1 MSSQSA
7 YTTDRHQQGGDRA
20 STGRKV
26 TVIGGGIIGVSSAN
40 YLIRQGFE
48 VEVIDPAL
56 PGSEDQCSF
65 GNAGGICPGSCIP
78 NSMPGVLRNVPKW
91 LMDPEGPLYVRLA
104 YLPHALPWLIRFL
117 AASRKSRVEE
127 ISAAMRA
134 LHRTTYEC
142 YEPLMKEAGCEDL
155 LQKRGQLFV
164 YEGADGP
171 EKSAYS
177 LDLRRRHG
185 VKVEILNADEIRQL
199 EPALA
204 PIFKSAV
211 YLPEQGQC
219 PNPGRLVAKLAE
231 NAARNGARFTRAR
244 VVGFEKGPS
253 GVTAIHLEGGERR
266 PVDQLVLSA
275 GAWSADL
282 ARDLGDRIPFE
293 TERGY
298 HVMVKGADTG
308 LRIQTI
314 SADRKF
320 VASPMETGLRIAGNV
335 EFSGLKPAPNMHR
348 ADALLKQ
355 ARPMFRTFREG
366 EVSRW
371 MGHRPGT
378 PDSIPVIDR
387 ASKAQ
392 NVIYAFG
399 HGHQGLIAG
408 AVTGKLVSELA
419 ARQPTS
425 IDISPFRAD
434 RF

>member
-1 MSSQSA
+1 MTMQQSGQAKGSSKP
-7 YTTDRHQQGGDRA
+7 
-20 STGRKV
+20 KV
-26 TVIGGGIIGVSSAN
+26 TVIGSGIIGVCSAN
-40 YLIRQGFE
+40 YLLKAGFA
-48 VEVIDPAL
+48 VDVVDPAV
-56 PGSEDQCSF
+56 PGSPDQCSY

-78 NSMPGVLRNVPKW
+78 NSMPGVLKNVPKW

-104 YLPHALPWLIRFL
+104 YLPHALPWLLRFL
-117 AASRKSRVEE
+117 AASRKPRVEE
-127 ISAAMRA
+127 ISAAMRS
-134 LHRTTYEC
+134 LHRFTFDC
-142 YEPLMKEAGCEDL
+142 YEPLIKEAGCEEL

-164 YEGADGP
+164 YENDDAGSS
-171 EKSAYS
+171 SAYS
-177 LDLRRRHG
+177 IGLRRHHG
-185 VKVEILNADEIRQL
+185 VRVEVLNADEIRQL

-219 PNPGRLVAKLAE
+219 PNPGRLVASLAE
-231 NAARNGARFTRAR
+231 LAARNGARFIRGRVTR
-244 VVGFEKGPS
+244 FEQGPS
-253 GVTAIHLEGGERR
+253 GPTALMMEDGSRL
-266 PVDQLVLSA
+266 PVETVVLAA
-275 GAWSADL
+275 GAWSARL
-282 ARDLGDRIPFE
+282 ATDLGDRIPFE

-314 SADRKF
+314 SNDRKF
-320 VASPMETGLRIAGNV
+320 VASPMEEGLRIAGNV
-335 EFSGLKPAPNMHR
+335 EFSGLEAPPNMHR

-355 ARPMFRTFREG
+355 ARPMFRNQPEG

-387 ASKAQ
+387 ARKAR

-408 AVTGKLVSELA
+408 AVTGKLVSEM
-419 ARQPTS
+419 ARGETPSVDLT
-425 IDISPFRAD
+425 PFRVN

>member
-1 MSSQSA
+1 MTMQQSGQAKGSSKP
-7 YTTDRHQQGGDRA
+7 
-20 STGRKV
+20 KV
-26 TVIGGGIIGVSSAN
+26 TVIGSGIIGVCSAN
-40 YLIRQGFE
+40 YLLKAGFA
-48 VEVIDPAL
+48 VDVVDPAV
-56 PGSEDQCSF
+56 PGSPDQCSY

-78 NSMPGVLRNVPKW
+78 NSMPGVLKNVPKW

-104 YLPHALPWLIRFL
+104 YLPHALPWLLRFL
-117 AASRKSRVEE
+117 AASRKPRVEE
-127 ISAAMRA
+127 ISAAMRS
-134 LHRTTYEC
+134 LHRFTFDC
-142 YEPLMKEAGCEDL
+142 YEPLIKEAGCEEL

-164 YEGADGP
+164 YENDDAGSS
-171 EKSAYS
+171 SAYS
-177 LDLRRRHG
+177 IGLRRHHG
-185 VKVEILNADEIRQL
+185 VRVEVLNANEIHDL

-219 PNPGRLVAKLAE
+219 PNPGRLVASLAE
-231 NAARNGARFTRAR
+231 LATRNGARFIRGR
-244 VVGFEKGPS
+244 VSRFEQGPS
-253 GVTAIHLEGGERR
+253 GPTALMMEDGSRL
-266 PVDQLVLSA
+266 PVETVVLAA
-275 GAWSADL
+275 GAWSARL
-282 ARDLGDRIPFE
+282 AAELGDRIPFE

-314 SADRKF
+314 SNDRKF
-320 VASPMETGLRIAGNV
+320 VASPMEEGLRIAGNV
-335 EFSGLKPAPNMHR
+335 EFSGLEAPPNMHR

-355 ARPMFRTFREG
+355 ARPMFRNQPEG

-387 ASKAQ
+387 ARKAR

-408 AVTGKLVSELA
+408 AVTGKLVSEM
-419 ARQPTS
+419 ARGETPSVDLT
-425 IDISPFRAD
+425 PFRVN

>member
-1 MSSQSA
+1 MQ
-7 YTTDRHQQGGDRA
+7 RNRGGA
-20 STGRKV
+20 SRKV
-26 TVIGGGIIGVSSAN
+26 TVIGAGIVGVCSAN
-40 YLIRQGFE
+40 YLLKQGFE

-56 PGSEDQCSF
+56 PGSEDQCSY

-78 NSMPGVLRNVPKW
+78 NSMPGVWKNVPKW

-104 YLPHALPWLIRFL
+104 YLPHALPWLLRFL

-134 LHRTTYEC
+134 LHRYTFEC
-142 YEPLMKEAGCEDL
+142 YEPLMKEAGCEEL

-164 YEGADGP
+164 YESADGP
-171 EKSAYS
+171 GKNNYGLE
-177 LDLRRRHG
+177 LRRAHG
-185 VKVEILNADEIRQL
+185 VRVEILDADEIRQL

-204 PIFKSAV
+204 SIFKSAV

-219 PNPGRLVAKLAE
+219 PNPGRLVQKLAE
-231 NAARNGARFTRAR
+231 HAARQGARFVQTRVKDFELNGQELTG
-244 VVGFEKGPS
+244 VV
-253 GVTAIHLEGGERR
+253 LEGGERR
-266 PVDQLVLSA
+266 AIDQAVLAA
-275 GAWSADL
+275 GAWSAKL
-282 ARDLGDRIPFE
+282 ASKLGNRIPFE

-320 VASPMETGLRIAGNV
+320 VASPMEEGLRIAGNV
-335 EFSGLKPAPNMHR
+335 EFSGLRAPPNMFR

-355 ARPMFRTFREG
+355 ARPMFRKFREG
-366 EVSRW
+366 EVKRW

-387 ASKAQ
+387 ARRAR

-408 AVTGKLVSELA
+408 SVTGKLVAELA
-419 ARQPTS
+419 AGLPATA
-425 IDISPFRAD
+425 DLSPFRAD

>member
-1 MSSQSA
+1 M
-7 YTTDRHQQGGDRA
+7 RGDRGGA
-20 STGRKV
+20 GRKV
-26 TVIGGGIIGVSSAN
+26 TVIGAGIVGVCSAN
-40 YLIRQGFE
+40 YLLKQGFE

-56 PGSEDQCSF
+56 PGSEDQCSY

-78 NSMPGVLRNVPKW
+78 NSMPGVWKNVPKW

-104 YLPHALPWLIRFL
+104 YLPHALPWLLRFL
-117 AASRKSRVEE
+117 ASSRKSRVEE

-134 LHRTTYEC
+134 LHRYTFEC
-142 YEPLMKEAGCEDL
+142 YEPLMKEAGCEEL

-164 YEGADGP
+164 YESADGP
-171 EKSAYS
+171 GKNNYGLE
-177 LDLRRRHG
+177 LRRAHG
-185 VKVEILNADEIRQL
+185 VRVDILNADEIRQL

-204 PIFKSAV
+204 SIFKSAV

-219 PNPGRLVAKLAE
+219 PNPGRLVRKLAE
-231 NAARNGARFTRAR
+231 NAARQGAGFIQAR
-244 VVGFEKGPS
+244 VTGFELDGQDLKA
-253 GVTAIHLEGGERR
+253 VVLEGGERR
-266 PVDQLVLSA
+266 TIDQAVLAA

-282 ARDLGDRIPFE
+282 ARKLGNRIPFE

-320 VASPMETGLRIAGNV
+320 VASPMEEGLRIAGNV
-335 EFSGLKPAPNMHR
+335 EFSGLQPPPNMFR

-355 ARPMFRTFREG
+355 ARPMFRKFREG
-366 EVSRW
+366 EVKRW

-387 ASKAQ
+387 ARRAR

-408 AVTGKLVSELA
+408 SVTGKLVAELA
-419 ARQPTS
+419 AGLPTTV
-425 IDISPFRAD
+425 DLSPFRAD

>member
-1 MSSQSA
+1 MHR
-7 YTTDRHQQGGDRA
+7 DRQGAR
-20 STGRKV
+20 RKV
-26 TVIGGGIIGVSSAN
+26 TVIGAGIVGICSTN
-40 YLIRQGFE
+40 YLLKQGFE
-48 VEVIDPAL
+48 VEVIDPAV
-56 PGSEDQCSF
+56 PGSEDQCSY

-104 YLPHALPWLIRFL
+104 YLPHALPWLVRFL

-127 ISAAMRA
+127 ISAAMRS
-134 LHRTTYEC
+134 LHRYTFEC
-142 YEPLMKEAGCEDL
+142 YEPLMKEAGCEEL

-164 YEGADGP
+164 YESEDGP
-171 EKSAYS
+171 SKGAYG
-177 LDLRRRHG
+177 LRLRREHG
-185 VKVEILNADEIRQL
+185 VRVDILNADEIRQL

-231 NAARNGARFTRAR
+231 NAARHGARFTRAR
-244 VVGFEKGPS
+244 VADFEMGAH
-253 GVTAIHLEGGERR
+253 GVDAVQLEGGERR
-266 PVDQLVLSA
+266 AVEQAVLAA

-282 ARDLGDRIPFE
+282 ARKLGNRIPFE

-298 HVMVKGADTG
+298 HVMIRDADTG
-308 LRIQTI
+308 LGIQTI

-320 VASPMETGLRIAGNV
+320 VASPMEEGLRIAGNV
-335 EFSGLKPAPNMHR
+335 EFSGLTQPPNMFR
-348 ADALLKQ
+348 ADVLLKQ
-355 ARPMFRTFREG
+355 ARPMFKNFREG
-366 EVSRW
+366 EVRRW

-387 ASKAQ
+387 ARCAP

-408 AVTGKLVSELA
+408 SVTGKVVAEMVAGEPTMIDLA
-419 ARQPTS
+419 
-425 IDISPFRAD
+425 PFRAD

>member
-1 MSSQSA
+1 MSSQGIGLPDKPGA
-7 YTTDRHQQGGDRA
+7 
-20 STGRKV
+20 GRRV
-26 TVIGGGIIGVSSAN
+26 TVVGGGIIGVCSAN
-40 YLIRQGFE
+40 YLVRQGFS
-48 VEVIDPAL
+48 VEIIDPAL
-56 PGSEDQCSF
+56 PGSEEQCSF

-117 AASRKSRVEE
+117 AASRKPRVEE
-127 ISAAMRA
+127 ISAAMRS
-134 LHRTTYEC
+134 LHRMTFEC
-142 YEPLMKEAGCEDL
+142 YEPLIKEAGCEEL

-164 YEGADGP
+164 YENADGP
-171 EKSAYS
+171 SGSAYS

-185 VKVEILNADEIRQL
+185 VKVEILDADEIRQL

-231 NAARNGARFTRAR
+231 NAARLGAVFTRAR
-244 VVGFEKGPS
+244 VVGFEKGHS
-253 GVTAIHLEGGERR
+253 GIAAIRLDSGERR
-266 PVDQLVLSA
+266 AVDQVVLSA

-282 ARDLGDRIPFE
+282 ARDLGDSIPFE

-298 HVMVKGADTG
+298 HVMVKTDTG
-308 LRIQTI
+308 LRVQTI

-335 EFSGLKPAPNMHR
+335 EFSGLKRPPNMHR

-355 ARPMFRTFREG
+355 ARPMFNRPLEG

-387 ASKAQ
+387 ATKAN

-408 AVTGKLVSELA
+408 SVTGKLVAELA
-419 ARQPTS
+419 ANQKTS
-425 IDISPFRAD
+425 IDLTPFRAK

>member
-1 MSSQSA
+1 MA
-7 YTTDRHQQGGDRA
+7 LRGTGGDNN
-20 STGRKV
+20 RKV
-26 TVIGGGIIGVSSAN
+26 TVVGGGIIGVCSAN
-40 YLIRQGFE
+40 YLVREGFA

-56 PGSEDQCSF
+56 PGSEDQCSY

-78 NSMPGVLRNVPKW
+78 NSMPGVWKNVPKW

-104 YLPHALPWLIRFL
+104 YLPHALPWLLRFL
-117 AASRKSRVEE
+117 EASRKSRVEV
-127 ISAAMRA
+127 ISAAMRS
-134 LHRTTYEC
+134 LHRMTYEC
-142 YEPLMKEAGCEDL
+142 YEPLIKEAGCEEL

-164 YEGADGP
+164 YENAEGP
-171 EKSAYS
+171 AGNAYG

-211 YLPEQGQC
+211 FLPEQGQC
-219 PNPGRLVAKLAE
+219 PNPGRLVARLAE
-231 NAARNGARFTRAR
+231 NAARKGVTFTRAR
-244 VVGFEKGPS
+244 VVGFEKGPTGIS
-253 GVTAIHLEGGERR
+253 GIRLDNGEPRS
-266 PVDQLVLSA
+266 VDQLVLSA

-282 ARDLGDRIPFE
+282 ARNLGDKIPFE

-298 HVMVKGADTG
+298 HVMVKAETG
-308 LRIQTI
+308 LRVQTI

-320 VASPMETGLRIAGNV
+320 VASPMEAGLRIAGNV
-335 EFSGLKPAPNMHR
+335 EFSGLKMPPNMYR
-348 ADALLKQ
+348 ADTLLKQ
-355 ARPMFRTFREG
+355 ARPMFRKPLEG
-366 EVSRW
+366 EVTRW

-387 ASKAQ
+387 ASKAK

-399 HGHQGLIAG
+399 HGHQGLIG
-408 AVTGKLVSELA
+408 GSVTGRLVAEMA
-419 ARQPTS
+419 ANQQTS
-425 IDISPFRAD
+425 IDLAPFRAN

>member
-1 MSSQSA
+1 MG
-7 YTTDRHQQGGDRA
+7 QGSRGVQG
-20 STGRKV
+20 TKV
-26 TVIGGGIIGVSSAN
+26 TVIGAGIVGVCSAN
-40 YLIRQGFE
+40 YLLKQGFE

-56 PGSEDQCSF
+56 PGSEDQCSY

-78 NSMPGVLRNVPKW
+78 NSMPGVLKNVPKW

-104 YLPHALPWLIRFL
+104 YLPHALPWLLRFL

-127 ISAAMRA
+127 IAAAMRS
-134 LHRTTYEC
+134 LHRYTFDC
-142 YEPLMKEAGCEDL
+142 YEPLMKEAGCEEL

-164 YEGADGP
+164 YESEDGP
-171 EKSAYS
+171 AKGAYGLS
-177 LDLRRRHG
+177 LRRNHG
-185 VKVEILNADEIRQL
+185 VRVEILDADQIRQL

-219 PNPGRLVAKLAE
+219 PNPGRLVARLAE
-231 NAARNGARFTRAR
+231 HAARQGARFIRAR
-244 VVGFEKGPS
+244 VRGFETGPNGAS
-253 GVTAIHLEGGERR
+253 AVLLEGGERR
-266 PVDQLVLSA
+266 PVDQVVLAA
-275 GAWSADL
+275 GAWSAEL
-282 ARDLGDRIPFE
+282 ARQLGDRIPFE

-298 HVMVKGADTG
+298 HVMIGGAETG

-320 VASPMETGLRIAGNV
+320 VASPMEEGLRIAGNV
-335 EFSGLKPAPNMHR
+335 EFSGLKMPPNFFR
-348 ADALLKQ
+348 ADALLRQ
-355 ARPMFRTFREG
+355 ARPMFRKPIEG
-366 EVSRW
+366 EVKRW

-387 ASKAQ
+387 ARHAP

-408 AVTGKLVSELA
+408 SVTGRVVAEMA
-419 ARQPTS
+419 AGQKTL
-425 IDISPFRAD
+425 IDLTPFKAG

>member
-1 MSSQSA
+1 M
-7 YTTDRHQQGGDRA
+7 TGLEGFIGMHRDRQGSR
-20 STGRKV
+20 RHV
-26 TVIGGGIIGVSSAN
+26 TVVGAGIVGICSAN
-40 YLIRQGFE
+40 YLLKQGFE
-48 VEVIDPAL
+48 VEIIDPTV
-56 PGSEDQCSF
+56 PGSEDQCSY

-78 NSMPGVLRNVPKW
+78 NSMPGVLWNVPRW

-104 YLPHALPWLIRFL
+104 YLPHALPWLVRFL
-117 AASRKSRVEE
+117 VASRKSRVAK
-127 ISAAMRA
+127 ISAAMRS
-134 LHRTTYEC
+134 LHRYTFDC
-142 YEPLMKEAGCEDL
+142 YEPLMKEAGCEEL
-155 LQKRGQLFV
+155 LQKHGQLFV
-164 YEGADGP
+164 YESQDGP
-171 EKSAYS
+171 AKNAYG
-177 LDLRRRHG
+177 LCLRREQG
-185 VKVEILNADEIRQL
+185 VRVDILNADEIRQL

-231 NAARNGARFTRAR
+231 NATRQGARFIRAR
-244 VVGFEKGPS
+244 VADFEMGAQ
-253 GVTAIHLEGGERR
+253 GVVAVQLEGGERR
-266 PVDQLVLSA
+266 PVEQAVLAA

-282 ARDLGDRIPFE
+282 ARKLGNRIPFE

-298 HVMVKGADTG
+298 HVMIRDADTN

-320 VASPMETGLRIAGNV
+320 VASPMEEGLRIAGNV
-335 EFSGLKPAPNMHR
+335 EFSGLKRPPNMVR

-355 ARPMFRTFREG
+355 ARPIFRHFREG
-366 EVSRW
+366 EVKRW

-387 ASKAQ
+387 ARRAS

-408 AVTGKLVSELA
+408 SVTGKIVAEMAAGAPTMIDLA
-419 ARQPTS
+419 
-425 IDISPFRAD
+425 PFRAD

>member
-1 MSSQSA
+1 M
-7 YTTDRHQQGGDRA
+7 
-20 STGRKV
+20 
-26 TVIGGGIIGVSSAN
+26 TVIGAGIVGVCSAN
-40 YLIRQGFE
+40 YLLKQGFD
-48 VEVIDPAL
+48 VEVIDPTL
-56 PGSEDQCSF
+56 PGSEDQCSY

-78 NSMPGVLRNVPKW
+78 NSMPGVWKNVPKW

-104 YLPHALPWLIRFL
+104 YLPHALPWLLRFL

-134 LHRTTYEC
+134 LHRYTFEC
-142 YEPLMKEAGCEDL
+142 YEPLMKQAGCEEL

-164 YEGADGP
+164 YESVDGP
-171 EKSAYS
+171 GKSNYG
-177 LDLRRRHG
+177 LELRRAHG
-185 VKVEILNADEIRQL
+185 VRVDILDADEIRQL

-204 PIFKSAV
+204 SIFKSAV

-219 PNPGRLVAKLAE
+219 PNPGRLVRKLAE
-231 NAARNGARFTRAR
+231 NAARQGARFLQAR
-244 VVGFEKGPS
+244 VKDFELNGQELT
-253 GVTAIHLEGGERR
+253 GVVLEGGERR
-266 PVDQLVLSA
+266 AVEQAVLA
-275 GAWSADL
+275 TGAWSAEL
-282 ARDLGDRIPFE
+282 ARKLGNRIPFE

-320 VASPMETGLRIAGNV
+320 VASPMEEGLRIAGNV
-335 EFSGLKPAPNMHR
+335 EFSGLRAPPNMFR
-348 ADALLKQ
+348 ADTLLKQ

-366 EVSRW
+366 EVKRW

-387 ASKAQ
+387 ARRAR

-408 AVTGKLVSELA
+408 SVTGKLVAELA
-419 ARQPTS
+419 AGLPTTV
-425 IDISPFRAD
+425 DLSPFRAD